1 MLQNKL
7 INYILFSGKLCCAK
21 ACFVC
26 FMIFH
31 TTLFSQNIDY
41 ARDVI
46 DTLTSSYFSGRGAV
60 NDGEKRAADYIAKQ
74 FKYKGLKFFGDS
86 FLQEFTY
93 PINTFP
99 GKMEVSLD
107 NTQLIA
113 GEDYL
118 VDASSGKVNG
128 TYNLVWYNKDN
139 VPSKKQLKKLAS
151 RNFYDNKFIV
161 IDSKGVEKEDE
172 VFKLLKLNIFSAAGI
187 ILIENGKLTKHL
199 SSTFNDFGILRVK
212 NESINRDYR
221 SITLAIDQKFIR
233 NYQSQNVIGYV
244 EGTEYP
250 DSFIVLSAH
259 YDHLGAMGNQV
270 YFPGANDNASGVAM
284 LLNLAAYYTRK
295 EPPTKT
301 LVFIAFGAEEAGIL
315 GSKYFVENPTVNLEK
330 VKFEINLDVIGT
342 GEDGIMVVNGAVHSK
357 EFAML
362 QTINEKY
369 DYMPVV
375 KKRGKAANSDHYWF
389 TEKGIPAFFIYA
401 LGGIQAYHDIYDI
414 FKTLPLTKFE
424 DCFRLIRD
432 FIDEL

>member
-1 MLQNKL
+1 MLQNKR
-7 INYILFSGKLCCAK
+7 IKNIFFSRNLWYAK
-21 ACFVC
+21 ASALCIV
-26 FMIFH
+26 IFH
-31 TTLFSQNIDY
+31 STLFSQDIDY

-60 NDGEKRAADYIAKQ
+60 NGGEKKAADYIAKQ
-74 FKYKGLKFFGDS
+74 FKYKGLKLFKNSFF
-86 FLQEFTY
+86 QEFTY

-99 GKMEVSLD
+99 GKMDVSFD
-107 NTQLIA
+107 NTRLIP
-113 GEDYL
+113 GKDYL
-118 VDASSGKVNG
+118 VDASSGKVSG
-128 TYNLVWYNKDN
+128 TYNLVWYNKGN
-139 VPSKKQLKKLAS
+139 IPSKKQLKKLAS

-161 IDSKGVEKEDE
+161 IDSEGVEKENE

-212 NESINRDYR
+212 RESISRDFR
-221 SITLAIDQKFIR
+221 TITLSIDQKFIR
-233 NYQSQNVIGYV
+233 NYQSQNVIGYL

-250 DSFIVLSAH
+250 DSLIVLSAH
-259 YDHLGAMGNQV
+259 YDHLGAMGNEV

-284 LLNLAAYYTRK
+284 LLNLAEYYTRK

-301 LVFIAFGAEEAGIL
+301 LVFIVFGAEEAGIL
-315 GSKYFVENPTVNLEK
+315 GSKYFVENPTFSLEK
-330 VKFEINLDVIGT
+330 IKFEINLDVIGT

-357 EFAML
+357 EFNML
-362 QTINEKY
+362 QAINGKY
-369 DYMPVV
+369 NYMPAV

-389 TEKGIPAFFIYA
+389 SEKGIPAFFIYA
-401 LGGIQAYHDIYDI
+401 LGGIQVYHDVYDI
-414 FKTLPLTKFE
+414 SKTLPLTKFE